1 MADDLQRIAN
11 PSLPLLRALFDSGTW
26 QRGAAYA
33 CQGRVR
39 QLTLEEDENA
49 ALGWVINAKVSGS
62 YGSPYDTG
70 LDLAQDEGGQW
81 WFRSHCS
88 CPVGLRCKHQAALV
102 QRVAELYSEVV
113 PDTAQT
119 VTAVTVAKS
128 PARTP
133 LSDRQDFLARKA
145 AIEQIL
151 SMLPPPSRSVTPAAP
166 VAPEVSRQQAF
177 ERWWSMLDLRTPQP
191 YQNKLLDDNE
201 VVLFELGL
209 RYSAAT
215 SRQPQT
221 VRATLSCRR
230 VKQLKT
236 KSGQPQQYGKLRAFG
251 SGAMRGAVQ
260 SGDLVFREVAQ
271 WQWSEPSHSSGHYWN
286 EALEN
291 SAVEDAFALQVL
303 EHAVRSGRVAE
314 ADVQNHPGPFW
325 QWGEPR
331 TLSWCWDR
339 QGSGFWALH
348 ARISGDELGAAPAA
362 LTPLLALPG
371 PVPLYMDR
379 RSHQIGPLD
388 LAGLPHERVERLLA
402 APEFPDDWLRR
413 SEMQPQARRLLPSLP
428 EGVGT
433 PVARRIHGIAPQPVL
448 QIGFNPADGD
458 PRFTLSF
465 DYAGLRDFWP
475 LSTPAQQF
483 VETDAGLVDLAR
495 DLGAER
501 AAIEQCRALG
511 CMPLADSP
519 DEVWQLLG
527 LLNQRLQH
535 FGVWLENDFAAW
547 REAGFIIE
555 TGADWAAHVR
565 HVDALDVALGGAG
578 ATEPFDIEPG
588 AQPETAAD
596 WLHLSIGFRFGE
608 QRFNLLPWLPQLVAQ
623 AHAKPGEALQ
633 APERLWVS
641 DAHGAWWS
649 LPGATLQPWLAAL
662 LELVAERPAGAF
674 AADSLKLT
682 RIEALRLGAETV
694 QVDLPGGRRGISA
707 LHDILDAHRDGAAQ
721 LTPAGVA
728 AELRPYQRQGVAWLQ
743 ALARQR
749 LGGVLAD
756 DMGLGKTL
764 QTIAHL
770 AAEQASGALD
780 RPALVVVPTSLVGN
794 WRRECARFAPGLRVL
809 VLHGL
814 ARREHFDAIAGHDVV
829 LTTYPLL
836 PRDAEVLIKQP
847 WHVVVLDEAQ
857 TIKNA
862 KTQAAQVVQLLQAR
876 HRLCLSGTPME
887 NHLGEVWSL
896 FEFLLPGYLSSEA
909 RFKALF
915 RTPIEKHG
923 DTARLDLLRRRLAPF
938 MLRRTKDMVATELP
952 AKVETVVRVQMEAP
966 QANLYETIRLTTEET
981 VREALREKG
990 LARSHIMVLDA
1001 LLKLRQ
1007 VCCDPRLV
1015 PLAQARKVKVS
1026 AKLDWLMQTLPE
1038 MIEEGRR
1045 VLLFSQFTSMLALIE
1060 QQLEAAGL
1068 AWVKLTGQS
1077 QQRDALVERFT
1088 SGAVPIFL
1096 ISLKAGGVGL
1106 NLPQA
1111 DTVIHYDPWWN
1122 PAVENQATD
1131 RAHRFGQT
1139 QTVFV
1144 YKLVAEDTLEER
1156 ILALQERKAALAAGL
1171 HGGAGAAGAQLT
1183 EADLTWL
1190 LKPLGAVV
1198 EETAAHVIP
1207 PVMEI
1212 VDAR

>member
-1 MADDLQRIAN
+1 
-11 PSLPLLRALFDSGTW
+11 
-26 QRGAAYA
+26 
-33 CQGRVR
+33 
-39 QLTLEEDENA
+39 
-49 ALGWVINAKVSGS
+49 
-62 YGSPYDTG
+62 
-70 LDLAQDEGGQW
+70 
-81 WFRSHCS
+81 
-88 CPVGLRCKHQAALV
+88 
-102 QRVAELYSEVV
+102 
-113 PDTAQT
+113 
-119 VTAVTVAKS
+119 
-128 PARTP
+128 
-133 LSDRQDFLARKA
+133 
-145 AIEQIL
+145 
-151 SMLPPPSRSVTPAAP
+151 
-166 VAPEVSRQQAF
+166 
-177 ERWWSMLDLRTPQP
+177 
-191 YQNKLLDDNE
+191 
-201 VVLFELGL
+201 
-209 RYSAAT
+209 
-215 SRQPQT
+215 
-221 VRATLSCRR
+221 
-230 VKQLKT
+230 
-236 KSGQPQQYGKLRAFG
+236 
-251 SGAMRGAVQ
+251 MRGAVQ

-271 WQWSEPSHSSGHYWN
+271 WQWSEPSLSRGHYWN
-286 EALEN
+286 ETLEN

-303 EHAVRSGRVAE
+303 ERAVRSGRVVE
-314 ADVQNHPGPFW
+314 ADPQNHPGSVW
-325 QWGEPR
+325 HWGEPR
-331 TLSWCWDR
+331 ALSWRWDR
-339 QGSGFWALH
+339 PGSGLWALR
-348 ARISGDELGAAPAA
+348 ARIGGDDLGTAAPALA
-362 LTPLLALPG
+362 PLLAVPG
-371 PVPLYMDR
+371 PVPLYLDR
-379 RSHQIGPLD
+379 RSHQIGRLD

-413 SEMQPQARRLLPSLP
+413 SEMQQQARRLLPSLP

-433 PVARRIHGIAPQPVL
+433 PVARRISGVAPQPVL

-475 LSTPAQQF
+475 ISTPAQQF
-483 VETDAGLVDLAR
+483 VETDEGLVDLAR
-495 DLGAER
+495 DLAAER
-501 AAIEQCRALG
+501 AAIDHCKSMG
-511 CMPLADSP
+511 VVPLADSP

-535 FGVWLENDFAAW
+535 FGVWLANDFAPW
-547 REAGFIIE
+547 REAGFLIE
-555 TGADWAAHVR
+555 TGPDWAAHVR

-578 ATEPFDIEPG
+578 ADPLDIEPST
-588 AQPETAAD
+588 QPETAAD

-649 LPGATLQPWLAAL
+649 LPGAALQPWLAAL

-694 QVDLPGGRRGISA
+694 QVDLPDGRRGVSA

-721 LTPAGVA
+721 PTPTGVTA
-728 AELRPYQRQGVAWLQ
+728 DLRPYQRQGLAWLQ

-836 PRDAEVLIKQP
+836 PRDAEVLIKQH
-847 WHVVVLDEAQ
+847 WHAVVLDEAQ

-909 RFKALF
+909 RFKGLF

-923 DTARLDLLRRRLAPF
+923 DTARLELLRRRLAPF

-966 QANLYETIRLTTEET
+966 QANLYETIRLTTEES
-981 VREALREKG
+981 VREALQEKG

-1015 PLAQARKVKVS
+1015 PLAQARKVKES

-1060 QQLEAAGL
+1060 ARLEAAGL
-1068 AWVKLTGQS
+1068 TWVKLTGQS
-1077 QQRDALVERFT
+1077 QKRDELVERFT

-1131 RAHRFGQT
+1131 RAHRLGQT

>member
-1 MADDLQRIAN
+1 MADDLQRITN
-11 PSLPLLRALFDSGTW
+11 PSLPVLRALFDSGTW
-26 QRGAAYA
+26 QRGAAYTR
-33 CQGRVR
+33 QGRVR
-39 QLTLEEDENA
+39 QLTLEDDENA
-49 ALGWVINAKVSGS
+49 ALGWVVNAKVTGS
-62 YGSPYDTG
+62 YGAPYDTG
-70 LDLAQDEGGQW
+70 LDLAQDERGQW
-81 WFRSHCS
+81 WFHSHCS

-102 QRVAELYSEVV
+102 QRVAELYPEVV
-113 PDTAQT
+113 PETAPA
-119 VTAVTVAKS
+119 TAVAMPEAAPVPTSVH
-128 PARTP
+128 
-133 LSDRQDFLARKA
+133 DVLARKLA
-145 AIEQIL
+145 VAQIL
-151 SMLPPPSRSVTPAAP
+151 SMVPVAKFTPPAAPAAP
-166 VAPEVSRQQAF
+166 VAPEVTRQQAF
-177 ERWWSMLDLRTPQP
+177 ERWWSALDQHAPQP
-191 YQNKLLDDNE
+191 YQNKLLNEGE
-201 VVLFELGL
+201 VVLFELGM
-209 RYSAAT
+209 RCSAAT

-236 KSGQPQQYGKLRAFG
+236 KPGQPQQYGKLRAFA
-251 SGAMRGAVQ
+251 SGALRGAVQ
-260 SGDLVFREVAQ
+260 GGDLLFREVAQ
-271 WQWSEPSHSSGHYWN
+271 WQWSEQSRSGGNYWN
-286 EALEN
+286 ETLEN
-291 SAVEDAFALQVL
+291 AAVEDAFALQVL
-303 EHAVRSGRVAE
+303 ERAVRSGRVVQ
-314 ADVQNHPGPFW
+314 ADSQNHPGPVW

-331 TLSWCWDR
+331 MLSWHWDR
-339 QGSGFWALH
+339 AGDGLWTLRGRIGS
-348 ARISGDELGAAPAA
+348 DDLGAAPSSA
-362 LTPLLALPG
+362 LAPLLALPG
-371 PVPLYMDR
+371 PVALYMDR
-379 RSHQIGPLD
+379 RSHQIGRLD
-388 LAGLPHERVERLLA
+388 LAGLPYARVERLLA

-413 SEMQPQARRLLPSLP
+413 SEMQQQVRRLLPSLP

-433 PVARRIHGIAPQPVL
+433 PVARRISGVAPQPVL

-483 VETDAGLVDLAR
+483 VETDDGLVDLSR

-501 AAIEQCRALG
+501 AAIDQCRALG

-519 DEVWQLLG
+519 DEVWHLLG
-527 LLNQRLQH
+527 ILDQRLQH
-535 FGVWLENDFAAW
+535 FGVWLANDFAAW
-547 REAGFIIE
+547 REAGFMIE
-555 TGADWAAHVR
+555 TGPDWAAHVR

-578 ATEPFDIEPG
+578 AGETFDIEPSN
-588 AQPETAAD
+588 QPETAAD

-623 AHAKPGEALQ
+623 AHAKPGEQLQ

-641 DAHGAWWS
+641 DEHGAWWS
-649 LPGATLQPWLAAL
+649 LPGAALQPWLAAL

-682 RIEALRLGAETV
+682 RIEALRLGAEAV
-694 QVDLPGGRRGISA
+694 QVDLPDGRRGVSA
-707 LHDILDAHRDGAAQ
+707 LHDILDARRDGEAQ
-721 LTPAGVA
+721 PTPTGVTA
-728 AELRPYQRQGVAWLQ
+728 DLRPYQRQGVAWLQ

-814 ARREHFDAIAGHDVV
+814 ERRGHFDAITAHDVV

-847 WHVVVLDEAQ
+847 WHAVVLDEAQ

-887 NHLGEVWSL
+887 NHLGEIWSL

-909 RFKALF
+909 RFKGLF

-952 AKVETVVRVQMEAP
+952 PKVETVVRVQMEAP
-966 QANLYETIRLTTEET
+966 QANLYETIRLTTEAT
-981 VREALREKG
+981 VREALQEKG

-1060 QQLEAAGL
+1060 ERLEAAGL
-1068 AWVKLTGQS
+1068 SWVKLTGQS
-1077 QQRDALVERFT
+1077 QKRDELVERFT

-1171 HGGAGAAGAQLT
+1171 HGAAGASGVQLT
-1183 EADLTWL
+1183 EADLAWL

-1198 EETAAHVIP
+1198 EDSAASTGA
-1207 PVMEI
+1207 PVLEI
-1212 VDAR
+1212 FDAH